1 MKRQVT
7 PTQLA
12 LFSRSPVIGAWW
24 EELNKIDA
32 QRAPKPKAD
41 SLDKFLFKSGHE
53 HEKTLIKYLEAKGK
67 KVKRLSGEMTAEAF
81 LLPVS

>member
-24 EELNKIDA
+24 EELNKIDE

-41 SLDKFLFKSGHE
+41 SLDELLFKLGHK
-53 HEKTLIKYLEAKGK
+53 HEETLIKDLEEETNET
-67 KVKRLSGEMTAEAF
+67 V
-81 LLPVS
+81 

>member
-32 QRAPKPKAD
+32 QRAPKPK
-41 SLDKFLFKSGHE
+41 S
-53 HEKTLIKYLEAKGK
+53 
-67 KVKRLSGEMTAEAF
+67 RLS
-81 LLPVS
+81 

>member
-24 EELNKIDA
+24 EELNKIDGVTFFYTSFY
-32 QRAPKPKAD
+32 D
-41 SLDKFLFKSGHE
+41 IIEDFE
-53 HEKTLIKYLEAKGK
+53 Y
-67 KVKRLSGEMTAEAF
+67 
-81 LLPVS
+81 